1 MHGCWMSVVIG
12 SNMWFSNLCVE
23 VTEVGSSICS
33 ARNEVDSELAA
44 ELTVL

>member
-12 SNMWFSNLCVE
+12 SSMRFSIPCVE

-33 ARNEVDSELAA
+33 ARTEVDTELAA